1 MIALDLMSYQTQLQV
16 KKQAEQRLLF
26 DCIRRKWLVL
36 QPEELVRQLLV
47 LYLLSEKKYPKN
59 RFALEKG
66 LRINELGKRY
76 DILIYDYDMKPFLLA
91 ECKAPQIELTD
102 ATFRQIANY
111 NMPLQVQ
118 YLLVTNGIQ
127 TFCCKMD
134 YDTQSYEFV
143 TEVPN
148 CLNQDSQD

>member
-1 MIALDLMSYQTQLQV
+1 MIALDLLAFQYALQV
-16 KKQAEQRLLF
+16 KKQAEQNLIF

-47 LYLLSEKKYPKN
+47 QYLLSEKQYPKN

-66 LRINELGKRY
+66 LKINQLGKRY
-76 DILIYDYDMKPFLLA
+76 DVLIYNYDMKPFLLA
-91 ECKAPQIELTD
+91 ECKAPQITLND
-102 ATFRQIANY
+102 AVFRQIANY
-111 NMPLQVQ
+111 NMSLQVQ

-127 TFCCKMD
+127 TYCCKMD

-143 TEVPN
+143 NEIPN
-148 CLNQDSQD
+148 CLNQDLQN

>member
-1 MIALDLMSYQTQLQV
+1 MIALDLMPYQTLLQV
-16 KKQAEQRLLF
+16 KKQAGQSMLF

-47 LYLLSEKKYPKN
+47 QYLLSEKSYPKN

-66 LRINELGKRY
+66 LKINELGKRY
-76 DILIYDYDMKPFLLA
+76 DILIYDHDMNPFLLV
-91 ECKAPQIELTD
+91 ECKAPKITLTD
-102 ATFRQIANY
+102 AAFRQIANY

-134 YDTQSYEFV
+134 YELQSYEFV
-143 TEVPN
+143 SEVPH
-148 CLNQDSQD
+148 CLNPNLQD

>member
-1 MIALDLMSYQTQLQV
+1 MLSLDLLQYQNLLQV
-16 KKQAEQRLLF
+16 KKQAEHSLLF

-47 LYLLSEKKYPKN
+47 QYLLSEKKYPKN

-66 LRINELGKRY
+66 LKINELGKRY
-76 DILIYDYDMKPFLLA
+76 DVLIYNHDMKPFLLA
-91 ECKAPQIELTD
+91 ECKAPQITLND
-102 ATFRQIANY
+102 AVFRQIANY

-127 TFCCKMD
+127 TYCCKMD
-134 YDTQSYEFV
+134 YDAQSYEFV
-143 TEVPN
+143 NEIPDCINVV
-148 CLNQDSQD
+148 

>member
-1 MIALDLMSYQTQLQV
+1 MIALDLMPYQSLLQV
-16 KKQAEQRLLF
+16 KNQAGQSLLF

-47 LYLLSEKKYPKN
+47 QYLLSEKSYPRN
-59 RFALEKG
+59 RFSLERG
-66 LRINELGKRY
+66 LTINELGKRY
-76 DILIYDYDMKPFLLA
+76 DVLVYDQEVKPFLLA
-91 ECKAPQIELTD
+91 ECKAPQIMLTD
-102 ATFRQIANY
+102 AVFRQIANY

-134 YDTQSYEFV
+134 YELQSYEFV
-143 TEVPN
+143 QEVPD
-148 CLNQDSQD
+148 CLNQRLQD

>member
-1 MIALDLMSYQTQLQV
+1 MIALDLLHYQNSIQV
-16 KKQAEQRLLF
+16 KKQAEQSLIF
-26 DCIRRKWLVL
+26 DGIRRKWLFL
-36 QPEELVRQLLV
+36 QPEEMVRQLLV
-47 LYLLSEKKYPKN
+47 QYLLSEKQYPKN

-66 LRINELGKRY
+66 LKINQLGKRY

-91 ECKAPQIELTD
+91 ECKAPQIILTD
-102 ATFRQIANY
+102 AVFRQIANY

-134 YDTQSYEFV
+134 YDAQSYEFV

-148 CLNQDSQD
+148 CLNQDLQD

>member
-1 MIALDLMSYQTQLQV
+1 MILLDLLQYQNTLQV
-16 KKQAEQRLLF
+16 KKQAKQSLIF
-26 DCIRRKWLVL
+26 DCVRRKWLVL

-47 LYLLSEKKYPKN
+47 HYLLTEKGYPKN

-66 LRINELGKRY
+66 LKVNELDRRY
-76 DILIYDYDMKPFLLA
+76 DILIYNHDMQPFLLA

-111 NMPLQVQ
+111 NRSLQVQ

-127 TFCCKMD
+127 TFCCKMN
-134 YDTQSYEFV
+134 YDAQSYEFV
-143 TEVPN
+143 NEIPD
-148 CLNQDSQD
+148 CLDQDAQG